1 MAKDFFGS
9 LTDTFAKA
17 AKDLTGRAET
27 IYETQKLKNKISG
40 EERQIE
46 KAMADLGRIVYRRY
60 QEGIPVEEAEDAICV
75 QIDERYQQIERLKK
89 EAEDLKEQRTC
100 PNCGNIVGKNDAFCS
115 KCGASC
121 PVPEEEDDNIVD
133 MEEPEEE
140 ASEEVEEPAEETASE
155 EEKEE
160 EVIPEWKPEEHA
172 CGGVSLEKPTEEKN
186 SEETSEEEPAE
197 TETKEPTES
206 EEAPAEVPES
216 ATTEEAE

>member
-40 EERQIE
+40 EKQQIE

-60 QEGIPVEEAEDAICV
+60 QEGISVEEAEDAICV
-75 QIDERYQQIERLKK
+75 QIDERYQQIKRLKK
-89 EAEDLKEQRTC
+89 EAEELKEQRVC
-100 PNCGNIVGKNDAFCS
+100 PNCGSIVGKNDAFCS
-115 KCGASC
+115 KCGARC
-121 PVPEEEDDNIVD
+121 PVPEEEDDNIAD
-133 MEEPEEE
+133 MEEPVEE
-140 ASEEVEEPAEETASE
+140 ASEEAEELTEETTSE

-160 EVIPEWKPEEHA
+160 ETIPEWNAEEHV
-172 CGGVSLEKPTEEKN
+172 CQGVSLEKPAEETPETEE
-186 SEETSEEEPAE
+186 EAE
-197 TETKEPTES
+197 KE
-206 EEAPAEVPES
+206 EEAPTEVPES

>member
-40 EERQIE
+40 EKQQIE

-60 QEGIPVEEAEDAICV
+60 QEGISVEEAENEICV
-75 QIDERYQQIERLKK
+75 QIDERYQQIKRLKK
-89 EAEDLKEQRTC
+89 EAEELKEQRVC
-100 PNCGNIVGKNDAFCS
+100 PNCGSIVGKNDAFCS

-121 PVPEEEDDNIVD
+121 SVPEEEDDNIVD
-133 MEEPEEE
+133 MEEPVEE
-140 ASEEVEEPAEETASE
+140 ASEEAEEPTEETTSE

-160 EVIPEWKPEEHA
+160 ETIPEWKAEEHA
-172 CGGVSLEKPTEEKN
+172 CQGVSLEKPAEETLETEEG
-186 SEETSEEEPAE
+186 AE
-197 TETKEPTES
+197 KA
-206 EEAPAEVPES
+206 EEAPTEVPES

>member
-40 EERQIE
+40 EKQQIE

-60 QEGIPVEEAEDAICV
+60 QEGISVEEAEDAICV
-75 QIDERYQQIERLKK
+75 QIDERYQQIKRLKK
-89 EAEDLKEQRTC
+89 EAEELKEQRVC
-100 PNCGNIVGKNDAFCS
+100 PNCGSIVGKNDAFCS

-133 MEEPEEE
+133 MEEPVEE
-140 ASEEVEEPAEETASE
+140 ASEETEEPTEETISE

-160 EVIPEWKPEEHA
+160 ETIPEWKAEEHA
-172 CGGVSLEKPTEEKN
+172 CQGVSLEKPAEETLETEEG
-186 SEETSEEEPAE
+186 AE
-197 TETKEPTES
+197 KA
-206 EEAPAEVPES
+206 EEAPTEVPES

>member
-40 EERQIE
+40 EKQQIE

-60 QEGIPVEEAEDAICV
+60 QEGISVEEAEDAICV
-75 QIDERYQQIERLKK
+75 QIDERYQQIKRLKK
-89 EAEDLKEQRTC
+89 EAEELKEQRVC
-100 PNCGNIVGKNDAFCS
+100 PNCGSVVGKNDAFCS

-133 MEEPEEE
+133 MEEPVEE
-140 ASEEVEEPAEETASE
+140 ASEEAEEPTEETTSE
-155 EEKEE
+155 EEKEKE
-160 EVIPEWKPEEHA
+160 TIPEWKAEEHA
-172 CGGVSLEKPTEEKN
+172 CQGVSLEKPAEETEEG
-186 SEETSEEEPAE
+186 AE
-197 TETKEPTES
+197 KA
-206 EEAPAEVPES
+206 EEAPTEVPES

>member
-1 MAKDFFGS
+1 MAKDFFGC

-40 EERQIE
+40 EKQQIE

-60 QEGIPVEEAEDAICV
+60 QEGISVEEAENEICV
-75 QIDERYQQIERLKK
+75 QIDERYQQIKRLKK
-89 EAEDLKEQRTC
+89 EAEELKEQRVC
-100 PNCGNIVGKNDAFCS
+100 PNCGSIVGKNDAFCS

-121 PVPEEEDDNIVD
+121 SVPEEEDDNIVD

-140 ASEEVEEPAEETASE
+140 ASEEADEPTEETTSE

-160 EVIPEWKPEEHA
+160 ETIPEWKAEEHA
-172 CGGVSLEKPTEEKN
+172 CQGVSLEKPAEETLETEEG
-186 SEETSEEEPAE
+186 AE
-197 TETKEPTES
+197 KA
-206 EEAPAEVPES
+206 EEAPTEVPES
-216 ATTEEAE
+216 ATTEETE

>member
-9 LTDTFAKA
+9 LTDTFAKV

-40 EERQIE
+40 EKQQIE

-60 QEGIPVEEAEDAICV
+60 QEGISVEEAEDAICV
-75 QIDERYQQIERLKK
+75 QIDERYQQIKRLKK
-89 EAEDLKEQRTC
+89 EAEELKEQRVC
-100 PNCGNIVGKNDAFCS
+100 PNCGSIVGKNDAFCS

-133 MEEPEEE
+133 MEEPVEE
-140 ASEEVEEPAEETASE
+140 ASEEAEEPMEETTSE

-160 EVIPEWKPEEHA
+160 ETIPEWKAEEHA
-172 CGGVSLEKPTEEKN
+172 CQGVSLEKPAEETLETEEG
-186 SEETSEEEPAE
+186 AE
-197 TETKEPTES
+197 KA
-206 EEAPAEVPES
+206 EEAPTEVPES

>member
-40 EERQIE
+40 EKQQIE

-60 QEGIPVEEAEDAICV
+60 QEGISVEEAENEICV
-75 QIDERYQQIERLKK
+75 QIDERYQQIKRLKK
-89 EAEDLKEQRTC
+89 EAEELKEQRVC
-100 PNCGNIVGKNDAFCS
+100 PNCGSIVGKNDAFCS

-121 PVPEEEDDNIVD
+121 SVPEEEDDNIVD

-140 ASEEVEEPAEETASE
+140 ASEEAEEPTEETTSE

-160 EVIPEWKPEEHA
+160 ETIPEWKAEEHA
-172 CGGVSLEKPTEEKN
+172 CQGVSLEKPAEETLETEEG
-186 SEETSEEEPAE
+186 AE
-197 TETKEPTES
+197 KA
-206 EEAPAEVPES
+206 EEAPTEVPES
-216 ATTEEAE
+216 ATTEETE

>member
-40 EERQIE
+40 EKRQIE

-60 QEGIPVEEAEDAICV
+60 QEGISVEEAEDAICV
-75 QIDERYQQIERLKK
+75 QIDERYQQIKRLKK
-89 EAEDLKEQRTC
+89 EAEELKEQRVC
-100 PNCGNIVGKNDAFCS
+100 PNCGSSVGKNDAFCS

-133 MEEPEEE
+133 MEEPVEE
-140 ASEEVEEPAEETASE
+140 ASEEAEEPTEETTSE

-160 EVIPEWKPEEHA
+160 ETIPEWKAEEHA
-172 CGGVSLEKPTEEKN
+172 CQGVSLEKPAEETPETEEG
-186 SEETSEEEPAE
+186 
-197 TETKEPTES
+197 TEKA
-206 EEAPAEVPES
+206 EEAPTEVPES

>member
-40 EERQIE
+40 EKQQIE

-60 QEGIPVEEAEDAICV
+60 QEGISVEEAENEICV
-75 QIDERYQQIERLKK
+75 QIDERYQQIKRLKK
-89 EAEDLKEQRTC
+89 EAEELKEQRVC
-100 PNCGNIVGKNDAFCS
+100 PNCGSIVGKNDAFCS

-133 MEEPEEE
+133 MEEPVEE
-140 ASEEVEEPAEETASE
+140 ASEEAEEPTEETTSE

-160 EVIPEWKPEEHA
+160 ETIPEWKAEEHA
-172 CGGVSLEKPTEEKN
+172 CQGVSLEKPAEETLETEEG
-186 SEETSEEEPAE
+186 AE
-197 TETKEPTES
+197 KA
-206 EEAPAEVPES
+206 EEAPTEVPES

>member
-9 LTDTFAKA
+9 LTDAFAKA

-40 EERQIE
+40 EKQQIE

-60 QEGIPVEEAEDAICV
+60 QEGISVEEAENEICV
-75 QIDERYQQIERLKK
+75 QIDERYQQIKRLKK
-89 EAEDLKEQRTC
+89 EAEELKEQRVC
-100 PNCGNIVGKNDAFCS
+100 PNCGSIVGKNDAFCS

-133 MEEPEEE
+133 MEEPVEE
-140 ASEEVEEPAEETASE
+140 ASEEAEEPTEETASE

-160 EVIPEWKPEEHA
+160 ETIPEWKAEEHA
-172 CGGVSLEKPTEEKN
+172 CQGVSLEKPAEETLETEEG
-186 SEETSEEEPAE
+186 AE
-197 TETKEPTES
+197 KA
-206 EEAPAEVPES
+206 EEAPTEVPES

>member
-40 EERQIE
+40 EKQQIE

-60 QEGIPVEEAEDAICV
+60 QEGISVEEAEDAICV
-75 QIDERYQQIERLKK
+75 QIDERYQQIKRLKK
-89 EAEDLKEQRTC
+89 EAEELKEQRVC
-100 PNCGNIVGKNDAFCS
+100 PNCGSIVGKNDAFCS

-133 MEEPEEE
+133 MEEPVEE
-140 ASEEVEEPAEETASE
+140 ASEEAEEPMEETTSE

-160 EVIPEWKPEEHA
+160 ETIPEWKAEEHA
-172 CGGVSLEKPTEEKN
+172 CQGVSLEKPAEETLETEEG
-186 SEETSEEEPAE
+186 AE
-197 TETKEPTES
+197 KA
-206 EEAPAEVPES
+206 EEAPTEVPES
-216 ATTEEAE
+216 ATTEETE

>member
-40 EERQIE
+40 EKQQIE

-60 QEGIPVEEAEDAICV
+60 QEGISVEEAEDAICV
-75 QIDERYQQIERLKK
+75 QIDERYQQIKRLKK
-89 EAEDLKEQRTC
+89 EAEELKEQRIC
-100 PNCGNIVGKNDAFCS
+100 PDCGSIVGKNDAFCS
-115 KCGASC
+115 KCGARC

-133 MEEPEEE
+133 MEEPVEE
-140 ASEEVEEPAEETASE
+140 ASEKAEEPMEETTSE

-160 EVIPEWKPEEHA
+160 ETIPEWKAEEHA
-172 CGGVSLEKPTEEKN
+172 CQGVSLEKPAEETPETEEG
-186 SEETSEEEPAE
+186 AE
-197 TETKEPTES
+197 KA
-206 EEAPAEVPES
+206 EEAPTKVLES
-216 ATTEEAE
+216 TTTEEAE

>member
-40 EERQIE
+40 EKQQIE

-60 QEGIPVEEAEDAICV
+60 QEGISVEEAEDAICV
-75 QIDERYQQIERLKK
+75 QIDERYQQIKRLKK
-89 EAEDLKEQRTC
+89 EAEKLKEQRVG
-100 PNCGNIVGKNDAFCS
+100 PNCGSIVGKNDAFCS

-133 MEEPEEE
+133 MEEPVEE
-140 ASEEVEEPAEETASE
+140 ASEEVEEPTEETTSE

-160 EVIPEWKPEEHA
+160 ETIPEWKAEEHA
-172 CGGVSLEKPTEEKN
+172 CQGVSLEKPAEETLETEEG
-186 SEETSEEEPAE
+186 AE
-197 TETKEPTES
+197 KA
-206 EEAPAEVPES
+206 EEAPTEVPES

>member
-40 EERQIE
+40 EKQQIE

-60 QEGIPVEEAEDAICV
+60 QEGISVEEAENEICV
-75 QIDERYQQIERLKK
+75 QIDERYQQIKRLKK
-89 EAEDLKEQRTC
+89 EEEELKEQRVC
-100 PNCGNIVGKNDAFCS
+100 PNCGSIVGKNDAFCS

-121 PVPEEEDDNIVD
+121 SVPEEEDDNIVD
-133 MEEPEEE
+133 MEEPVEE
-140 ASEEVEEPAEETASE
+140 ASEKAEEPTEETTSE

-160 EVIPEWKPEEHA
+160 ETIPEWKAEEHA
-172 CGGVSLEKPTEEKN
+172 CQGVSLEKPAEETLETEEG
-186 SEETSEEEPAE
+186 AE
-197 TETKEPTES
+197 KA
-206 EEAPAEVPES
+206 EEAPTEVPES

>member
-40 EERQIE
+40 EKQQIE

-60 QEGIPVEEAEDAICV
+60 QEGISVEEAENEICV
-75 QIDERYQQIERLKK
+75 QIDERYQQIKRLKK
-89 EAEDLKEQRTC
+89 EAEELKEQRVC
-100 PNCGNIVGKNDAFCS
+100 PNCGSIVGKNDAFCS

-133 MEEPEEE
+133 MEEPVEE
-140 ASEEVEEPAEETASE
+140 ASEEAEEPTEETASE

-160 EVIPEWKPEEHA
+160 ETIPEWKAEEHA
-172 CGGVSLEKPTEEKN
+172 CQGVSLEKPAEETLETEEG
-186 SEETSEEEPAE
+186 AE
-197 TETKEPTES
+197 KA
-206 EEAPAEVPES
+206 EEAPTEVPES

>member
-40 EERQIE
+40 EKQQIE

-60 QEGIPVEEAEDAICV
+60 QEGISVEEAEDEICV
-75 QIDERYQQIERLKK
+75 QIDERYQQIKRLKK
-89 EAEDLKEQRTC
+89 EAEELKEQRVC
-100 PNCGNIVGKNDAFCS
+100 PNCGSIVGKNDAFCS

-121 PVPEEEDDNIVD
+121 SVPEEEDDNIVD
-133 MEEPEEE
+133 MEEPVEE
-140 ASEEVEEPAEETASE
+140 ASEEAEEPTEETTSE

-160 EVIPEWKPEEHA
+160 ETIPEWKAEEHA
-172 CGGVSLEKPTEEKN
+172 CQGVSLEKPAEETLETEEG
-186 SEETSEEEPAE
+186 AE
-197 TETKEPTES
+197 KA
-206 EEAPAEVPES
+206 EEAPTEVPES

>member
-40 EERQIE
+40 EKQQIE

-60 QEGIPVEEAEDAICV
+60 QEGISVEEAENEICV
-75 QIDERYQQIERLKK
+75 QIDERYQQIKRLKK
-89 EAEDLKEQRTC
+89 EAEELKEQRVC
-100 PNCGNIVGKNDAFCS
+100 PNCGSIVGKNDAFCS

-121 PVPEEEDDNIVD
+121 LVPEEEDDNIVD
-133 MEEPEEE
+133 MEEPVEE
-140 ASEEVEEPAEETASE
+140 ASEEAEEPTEETTSE

-160 EVIPEWKPEEHA
+160 EIIPEWKAEEHA
-172 CGGVSLEKPTEEKN
+172 CQGVSLEKPAEETLETEEG
-186 SEETSEEEPAE
+186 AE
-197 TETKEPTES
+197 KA
-206 EEAPAEVPES
+206 EEAPTEVPES

>member
-40 EERQIE
+40 EKQQIE

-60 QEGIPVEEAEDAICV
+60 QEGISAEEAENEICV
-75 QIDERYQQIERLKK
+75 QIDERYQQIKRLKK
-89 EAEDLKEQRTC
+89 EAEELKEQRVC
-100 PNCGNIVGKNDAFCS
+100 PNCGSIVGKNDAFCS

-121 PVPEEEDDNIVD
+121 LVPEEEDDNIVD
-133 MEEPEEE
+133 MEEPVEE
-140 ASEEVEEPAEETASE
+140 ASEEAEEPTEETTSE

-160 EVIPEWKPEEHA
+160 ETIPEWKAEEHA
-172 CGGVSLEKPTEEKN
+172 CQGVSLEKPAEETLETEEG
-186 SEETSEEEPAE
+186 AE
-197 TETKEPTES
+197 KA
-206 EEAPAEVPES
+206 EEAPTEVPES

>member
-40 EERQIE
+40 EKQQIE

-60 QEGIPVEEAEDAICV
+60 QEGISVEEAENEICV
-75 QIDERYQQIERLKK
+75 QIDERYQQIKRLKK
-89 EAEDLKEQRTC
+89 EAEELKEQRVC
-100 PNCGNIVGKNDAFCS
+100 PNCGSIVGKNDAFCS

-121 PVPEEEDDNIVD
+121 LVPEEEDDNIVD
-133 MEEPEEE
+133 MEEPVEE
-140 ASEEVEEPAEETASE
+140 ASGEAEEPTEETTSE

-160 EVIPEWKPEEHA
+160 ETIPEWKAEEHA
-172 CGGVSLEKPTEEKN
+172 CQGVSLEKPAEETPETEEG
-186 SEETSEEEPAE
+186 AE
-197 TETKEPTES
+197 KA
-206 EEAPAEVPES
+206 EEAPTEVPES

>member
-40 EERQIE
+40 EKQQIE

-60 QEGIPVEEAEDAICV
+60 QEGISVEEAEDAICV
-75 QIDERYQQIERLKK
+75 QIDERYQQIKRLKK
-89 EAEDLKEQRTC
+89 EAEELKEQRVC
-100 PNCGNIVGKNDAFCS
+100 PNCGSIVGKNDAFCS

-121 PVPEEEDDNIVD
+121 PVQEEEDDNIAD
-133 MEEPEEE
+133 MEEPVEE
-140 ASEEVEEPAEETASE
+140 ASEEAEEPTEETTSE

-160 EVIPEWKPEEHA
+160 ETIPEWKAEEHA
-172 CGGVSLEKPTEEKN
+172 CQGVSLEKPAEETLETEEG
-186 SEETSEEEPAE
+186 AE
-197 TETKEPTES
+197 KA
-206 EEAPAEVPES
+206 EEAPTEVPES

>member
-40 EERQIE
+40 EKQQIE

-60 QEGIPVEEAEDAICV
+60 QEGISVEEAEDAICV
-75 QIDERYQQIERLKK
+75 QIDERYQQIKRLKK
-89 EAEDLKEQRTC
+89 EAEELKEQRVC
-100 PNCGNIVGKNDAFCS
+100 PNCGSIVGKNDAFCS

-133 MEEPEEE
+133 MEEPVEEVSEE
-140 ASEEVEEPAEETASE
+140 AEEPMEETTSE

-160 EVIPEWKPEEHA
+160 ETIPEWKAEEHA
-172 CGGVSLEKPTEEKN
+172 CQGVSLEKPAEETLETEEG
-186 SEETSEEEPAE
+186 AE
-197 TETKEPTES
+197 KA
-206 EEAPAEVPES
+206 EEAPTEVPES

>member
-40 EERQIE
+40 EKQQIE

-60 QEGIPVEEAEDAICV
+60 QEGISVEKAEDEICV
-75 QIDERYQQIERLKK
+75 QIDERYQQIKRLKK
-89 EAEDLKEQRTC
+89 EAEKLKEQRVC
-100 PNCGNIVGKNDAFCS
+100 PNCGSIVGKNDAFCS

-133 MEEPEEE
+133 MEEPVEE
-140 ASEEVEEPAEETASE
+140 ASEEAEEPTEETTSE

-160 EVIPEWKPEEHA
+160 ETIPEWKAEEHA
-172 CGGVSLEKPTEEKN
+172 CQGVSLEKPAEETLETEEG
-186 SEETSEEEPAE
+186 AE
-197 TETKEPTES
+197 KA
-206 EEAPAEVPES
+206 EEAPTEVPES

>member
-40 EERQIE
+40 EKQQIE

-60 QEGIPVEEAEDAICV
+60 QEGISVEEAENEICV
-75 QIDERYQQIERLKK
+75 QIDERYQQIKRLKK
-89 EAEDLKEQRTC
+89 EAEELKEQRVC
-100 PNCGNIVGKNDAFCS
+100 PNCGSIVGKNDAFCS

-121 PVPEEEDDNIVD
+121 SVPEEEDDNIVD
-133 MEEPEEE
+133 MEEPVEE
-140 ASEEVEEPAEETASE
+140 ASEEAEEPTEETTSE

-160 EVIPEWKPEEHA
+160 ETIPEWKAEEHA
-172 CGGVSLEKPTEEKN
+172 CQGVSLEKPAVETPETEEG
-186 SEETSEEEPAE
+186 AE
-197 TETKEPTES
+197 KA
-206 EEAPAEVPES
+206 EEAPTEVPES

>member
-9 LTDTFAKA
+9 LTDTFAKV

-40 EERQIE
+40 EKQQIE

-60 QEGIPVEEAEDAICV
+60 QEGISVEEAEDAICV
-75 QIDERYQQIERLKK
+75 QIDERYQQIKRLKK
-89 EAEDLKEQRTC
+89 EAEELKEQRVC
-100 PNCGNIVGKNDAFCS
+100 PNCGSIVGKNDAFCS

-133 MEEPEEE
+133 MEESVEE
-140 ASEEVEEPAEETASE
+140 ASEEAEEPTEETTSE

-160 EVIPEWKPEEHA
+160 ETIPEWKAEEHA
-172 CGGVSLEKPTEEKN
+172 CQGVSLEKPAEETLETEEG
-186 SEETSEEEPAE
+186 AE
-197 TETKEPTES
+197 KA
-206 EEAPAEVPES
+206 EEAPTEVPES

>member
-40 EERQIE
+40 EKQQIE

-60 QEGIPVEEAEDAICV
+60 QEGISVEEAEDAICV
-75 QIDERYQQIERLKK
+75 QIDERYQQIKRLKK
-89 EAEDLKEQRTC
+89 EAEELKEQRVC
-100 PNCGNIVGKNDAFCS
+100 PNCGSIVGKNDAFCS

-121 PVPEEEDDNIVD
+121 SVPEEEDDNIGD
-133 MEEPEEE
+133 MDEPVEE
-140 ASEEVEEPAEETASE
+140 ASEEAEEPTEETTSE

-160 EVIPEWKPEEHA
+160 ETIPEWKAEEHA
-172 CGGVSLEKPTEEKN
+172 CQGVSLEKPAEETLETEEG
-186 SEETSEEEPAE
+186 AE
-197 TETKEPTES
+197 KA
-206 EEAPAEVPES
+206 EEAPTEVPES

>member
-40 EERQIE
+40 EKQQIE

-60 QEGIPVEEAEDAICV
+60 QEGISVEEAEDEICV
-75 QIDERYQQIERLKK
+75 QIDERYQQIKRLKK
-89 EAEDLKEQRTC
+89 EAEELKEQRVC
-100 PNCGNIVGKNDAFCS
+100 PNCGCIVGKNDAFCS

-121 PVPEEEDDNIVD
+121 LVPEEEDDNIVD
-133 MEEPEEE
+133 MEEPVEE
-140 ASEEVEEPAEETASE
+140 ASGEAEEPTEETTSE

-160 EVIPEWKPEEHA
+160 ETIPEWKAEEHA
-172 CGGVSLEKPTEEKN
+172 CQGVSLEKPAEETLETEEG
-186 SEETSEEEPAE
+186 AE
-197 TETKEPTES
+197 KA
-206 EEAPAEVPES
+206 EEAPTEVPES

>member
-40 EERQIE
+40 EKQQIE

-60 QEGIPVEEAEDAICV
+60 QEGISVEEAEDAICV
-75 QIDERYQQIERLKK
+75 QIDERYQQIKRLKK
-89 EAEDLKEQRTC
+89 EAEELKEQRVC
-100 PNCGNIVGKNDAFCS
+100 PNCGSIVGKNDAFCS

-121 PVPEEEDDNIVD
+121 PVTEEEDDNIVD
-133 MEEPEEE
+133 MEEPVEE
-140 ASEEVEEPAEETASE
+140 ASEEVEEPTEETTSE

-160 EVIPEWKPEEHA
+160 ETIPEWKAEEHA
-172 CGGVSLEKPTEEKN
+172 CQGVSLEKPAEETLETEEG
-186 SEETSEEEPAE
+186 AE
-197 TETKEPTES
+197 KA
-206 EEAPAEVPES
+206 EEAPTEVPES

>member
-40 EERQIE
+40 EKQQIE

-60 QEGIPVEEAEDAICV
+60 QEGISVEEAENEICV
-75 QIDERYQQIERLKK
+75 QIDERYQQIKRLKK
-89 EAEDLKEQRTC
+89 EAEELKEQRVC
-100 PNCGNIVGKNDAFCS
+100 PNCGSIVGKNDAFCS

-121 PVPEEEDDNIVD
+121 SVPEEEDDNIVD
-133 MEEPEEE
+133 MEEPVEE
-140 ASEEVEEPAEETASE
+140 ASEEAEEPTEETTSE

-160 EVIPEWKPEEHA
+160 ETIPEWKAEEHA
-172 CGGVSLEKPTEEKN
+172 CQGVSLEKPAEETLETEEG
-186 SEETSEEEPAE
+186 AE
-197 TETKEPTES
+197 KA
-206 EEAPAEVPES
+206 EEAPTEVPKS
-216 ATTEEAE
+216 ATTEETE

>member
-40 EERQIE
+40 EKQQIE

-60 QEGIPVEEAEDAICV
+60 QEGISVEEAENEICV
-75 QIDERYQQIERLKK
+75 QIDERYQQIKRLKK
-89 EAEDLKEQRTC
+89 EVEELKEQRVC
-100 PNCGNIVGKNDAFCS
+100 PNCGSIVGKNDAFCS

-121 PVPEEEDDNIVD
+121 LVPEEEDDNIVD
-133 MEEPEEE
+133 MEEPVEE
-140 ASEEVEEPAEETASE
+140 ASEEAEEPTEETTSE

-160 EVIPEWKPEEHA
+160 ETIPEWKAEEHA
-172 CGGVSLEKPTEEKN
+172 CQGVSLEKPAEETLETEEG
-186 SEETSEEEPAE
+186 AE
-197 TETKEPTES
+197 KA
-206 EEAPAEVPES
+206 EEAPTEVPES

>member
-40 EERQIE
+40 EKQQIE

-60 QEGIPVEEAEDAICV
+60 QEGISVEEAENEICV
-75 QIDERYQQIERLKK
+75 QIDERYQQIKRLKK
-89 EAEDLKEQRTC
+89 EAEELKEQRVC
-100 PNCGNIVGKNDAFCS
+100 PNCGSIVGKNDAFCS

-121 PVPEEEDDNIVD
+121 LVPEEEDDNIVD
-133 MEEPEEE
+133 MEEPVEE
-140 ASEEVEEPAEETASE
+140 ASEKAEEPTEETTSE

-160 EVIPEWKPEEHA
+160 ETIPEWKAEEHV
-172 CGGVSLEKPTEEKN
+172 CQGVSLEKPAEETLETEEG
-186 SEETSEEEPAE
+186 AE
-197 TETKEPTES
+197 KA
-206 EEAPAEVPES
+206 EEAHTEVPES

>member
-40 EERQIE
+40 EKQQIE

-60 QEGIPVEEAEDAICV
+60 QEGISVEEAEDAICV
-75 QIDERYQQIERLKK
+75 QIDERYQQIKRLKK
-89 EAEDLKEQRTC
+89 EAEELKEQRVC
-100 PNCGNIVGKNDAFCS
+100 PNCGSMVGKNDRFCS

-133 MEEPEEE
+133 MEEPVEE
-140 ASEEVEEPAEETASE
+140 ASEKAEEPTEETTSE
-155 EEKEE
+155 KEKEE
-160 EVIPEWKPEEHA
+160 ETIPEWKAEEHV
-172 CGGVSLEKPTEEKN
+172 CQGVSLEKPAEETLETEEG
-186 SEETSEEEPAE
+186 AE
-197 TETKEPTES
+197 KA
-206 EEAPAEVPES
+206 EEAHTEVPES

>member
-40 EERQIE
+40 EKRQIE

-60 QEGIPVEEAEDAICV
+60 QEGISVEEAENEICV
-75 QIDERYQQIERLKK
+75 QIDERYQQIKRLKK
-89 EAEDLKEQRTC
+89 EAEELKEQRVC
-100 PNCGNIVGKNDAFCS
+100 PNCGSIVGKNDAFCS

-121 PVPEEEDDNIVD
+121 SVPEEEDDNIVD
-133 MEEPEEE
+133 MEEPVEE
-140 ASEEVEEPAEETASE
+140 ASEEAEEPTEETTSE

-160 EVIPEWKPEEHA
+160 ETIPEWKAEEHA
-172 CGGVSLEKPTEEKN
+172 CQGVSLEKPAEETLETEEG
-186 SEETSEEEPAE
+186 AE
-197 TETKEPTES
+197 KA
-206 EEAPAEVPES
+206 EEAPTEVPES

>member
-40 EERQIE
+40 EKQQIE

-60 QEGIPVEEAEDAICV
+60 QEGISVEEAEDAICV
-75 QIDERYQQIERLKK
+75 QIDERYQQIKRLKK
-89 EAEDLKEQRTC
+89 EAEELKEQRVC
-100 PNCGNIVGKNDAFCS
+100 PNCGSMVGKNDRFCS

-133 MEEPEEE
+133 MEEPVEE
-140 ASEEVEEPAEETASE
+140 ASEKAEEPTEETTSE
-155 EEKEE
+155 KEKEE
-160 EVIPEWKPEEHA
+160 ETIPEWKAEEHV
-172 CGGVSLEKPTEEKN
+172 CQGVSLEKPAEETLETEEG
-186 SEETSEEEPAE
+186 AE
-197 TETKEPTES
+197 KA
-206 EEAPAEVPES
+206 EEAPTEVPES

>member
-40 EERQIE
+40 EKQQIE

-60 QEGIPVEEAEDAICV
+60 QEGISVEEAENEICV
-75 QIDERYQQIERLKK
+75 QIDERYQQIKRLKK
-89 EAEDLKEQRTC
+89 EAEELKEQRVC
-100 PNCGNIVGKNDAFCS
+100 PNCGSIVGKNDAFCS

-121 PVPEEEDDNIVD
+121 LVPEEEDDNIVD
-133 MEEPEEE
+133 MEEPVEE
-140 ASEEVEEPAEETASE
+140 ASEEAEEPTEETTSE

-160 EVIPEWKPEEHA
+160 ETIPEWKAEEHA
-172 CGGVSLEKPTEEKN
+172 CQGVSLEKPAEETLETEEG
-186 SEETSEEEPAE
+186 AE
-197 TETKEPTES
+197 KA
-206 EEAPAEVPES
+206 EEAPTEVPES